1 MSINDLL
8 KHANDGNAADFQ
20 STFNDIM
27 AEKMQSAIAARA
39 SDVASDAIVSEPQG
53 ESDNEEV

>member
-8 KHANDGNAADFQ
+8 KHANDGNATDFR
-20 STFNDIM
+20 SSFNEIM

-39 SDVASDAIVSEPQG
+39 SHVASNAIGGDTQGASE
-53 ESDNEEV
+53 NEDV